1 VYINLLR
8 VVDYLYEHHDK
19 MYVLPGKNGALVY
32 DEMLDEVV
40 ILWGDF
46 SGSPRDNS
54 AEARLALEKSHAWM
68 N

>member
-1 VYINLLR
+1 MHINLLQ
-8 VVDYLYEHHDK
+8 VVDYLYEHRDK
-19 MYVLPGKNGALVY
+19 MFVLPGMNGALVY
-32 DEMLDEVV
+32 DQLLDEVV

-46 SGSPRDNS
+46 SGSPHENS